1 MDAKKKQTQFEQ
13 AVQDL
18 CDKHGIE
25 LVVGEPVDESG
36 QPVLSRGLEQV
47 IKQIGGASQQQSSA
61 TVFGED
67 GLPFSLEEILF
78 NNHVRGTW
86 VLISPAGRIYGGVKV
101 EDVADVLSKAAAE
114 KPEDVERKKQDAL
127 QKAALLASG
136 AGGHG

>member
-1 MDAKKKQTQFEQ
+1 MDAKKKTQFEQ

-25 LVVGEPVDESG
+25 LVVGQPVDESG
-36 QPVLSRGLEQV
+36 QPVLSGGMEQV
-47 IKQIGGASQQQSSA
+47 IKQIGGASQQQSSVA
-61 TVFGED
+61 VFGDD

-78 NNHVRGTW
+78 NNHVRGAW
-86 VLISPAGRIYGGVKV
+86 VLISPAGRIYGGVNV
-101 EDVADVLSKAAAE
+101 GDVADVLSKAAAE
-114 KPEDVERKKQDAL
+114 SPEDVERKKQDVL